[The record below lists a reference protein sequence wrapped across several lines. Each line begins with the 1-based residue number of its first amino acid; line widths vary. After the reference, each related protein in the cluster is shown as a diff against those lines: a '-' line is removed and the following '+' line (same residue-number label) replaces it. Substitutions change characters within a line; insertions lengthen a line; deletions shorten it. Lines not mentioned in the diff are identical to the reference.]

1 LGPNQSDPT
10 RTPATHLTSHHR
22 WGWRIH
28 QYWCGHPRH
37 QINGTPGGIRTPNLL
52 IRSYLLELKLMRFH
66 QFNRVSRCQEESGE
80 VTNVG
85 DVTDIS
91 TDISWCWLIIRFVFG
106 MASLA
111 RNGASAA
118 RRITSLIML
127 STVTAPAELV
137 SVRISHLCPYPV
149 LTLDTTV
156 IEAAK
161 IVRFS
166 TWIGTI
172 EKVTTLTPRAILVT
186 ETAGVSVVRIWAF
199 DYAV

>member
-1 LGPNQSDPT
+1 MRKCALPKEK
-10 RTPATHLTSHHR
+10 
-22 WGWRIH
+22 
-28 QYWCGHPRH
+28 C
-37 QINGTPGGIRTPNLL
+37 GTPGGIRTPNLL